1 MSTYLEKMKELTLL
15 LPENKTLYFKYMS
28 GYNKANDE
36 VKQALDKNAE
46 LLFTNEL
53 NTDSNFQK
61 KVLFYLKN
69 INLFILLLLVLMFL
83 SFVMYMV
90 SSFMG

>member
-15 LPENKTLYFKYMS
+15 LPENKTLYYRNMS
-28 GYNKANDE
+28 VYNKANED
-36 VKQALDKNAE
+36 VKQALDRNAN

-69 INLFILLLLVLMFL
+69 INLFILLLLVLIFL
-83 SFVMYMV
+83 SFATYIFL
-90 SSFMG
+90 SFLN

>member
-1 MSTYLEKMKELTLL
+1 MSTYLEKIKELTLL
-15 LPENKTLYFKYMS
+15 LPENKTLYYGNMNVYK
-28 GYNKANDE
+28 KANED
-36 VKQALDKNAE
+36 VKQALDKNAN

-83 SFVMYMV
+83 SFATYIFL
-90 SSFMG
+90 SFLN

>member
-15 LPENKTLYFKYMS
+15 LPENKTLYFRNMS
-28 GYNKANDE
+28 VYNKANED
-36 VKQALDKNAE
+36 VKQALDKNAD

-83 SFVMYMV
+83 SFATYIFL
-90 SSFMG
+90 SFLS

>member
-15 LPENKTLYFKYMS
+15 LPENKTLYYRNMS
-28 GYNKANDE
+28 VYNKANED
-36 VKQALDKNAE
+36 VKQALDRNAN

-83 SFVMYMV
+83 SFATYIFL
-90 SSFMG
+90 SFLS

>member
-1 MSTYLEKMKELTLL
+1 MSV
-15 LPENKTLYFKYMS
+15 
-28 GYNKANDE
+28 YNKANEE

-69 INLFILLLLVLMFL
+69 INLFILLLVVLMFL
-83 SFVMYMV
+83 SFAMYMFL
-90 SSFMG
+90 SFFR

>member
-1 MSTYLEKMKELTLL
+1 MSKYLEKMKELTLL
-15 LPENKTLYFKYMS
+15 LPENKTDYFKSMS
-28 GYNKANDE
+28 VYNKANEE

-46 LLFTNEL
+46 LLFINAL

-69 INLFILLLLVLMFL
+69 INLFILLLVVLMFL
-83 SFVMYMV
+83 SFAMYMV
-90 SSFMG
+90 LSFMG